1 MEILLFISLI
11 LNLIIILCEI
21 TTLSKIKR
29 KINIIKYYTFLQ
41 NFLALISS
49 GILSVYLIVNL
60 FTNRLIPEFV
70 KGLHYVTTCGL
81 IATMF
86 IYIVFLSSKSKNV
99 LSENDFLSNFSPKK
113 ANFIL
118 HYFCPVVSL
127 VSFVIFER
135 EITLTHSIW
144 TGYAAIPSCLYWII
158 YLILSVT
165 NLWEAPY
172 DFASS
177 KGKKNILLEIITMI
191 IIPISF
197 VLISF
202 VLWVIK

>member
-1 MEILLFISLI
+1 MKILLSISLI
-11 LNLIIILCEI
+11 LNLIIILCEVG
-21 TTLSKIKR
+21 TLSKIKR

-49 GILSVYLIVNL
+49 SVLSVYLIINL
-60 FTNRLIPEFV
+60 FTNAVVPEVV
-70 KGLHYVTTCGL
+70 KGMHYVTTCGL
-81 IATMF
+81 MATMF
-86 IYIVFLSSKSKNV
+86 IYVVFLSSKSKNL
-99 LSENDFLSNFSPKK
+99 LSEEDFVSNFSPKK

-118 HYFCPVVSL
+118 HYFCPLISL

-135 EITLTHSIW
+135 KIELTQSIW

-165 NLWEAPY
+165 NLWEEPY
-172 DFASS
+172 DFNLT
-177 KGKKNILLEIITMI
+177 KVKKNTLLEIITMCS
-191 IIPISF
+191 IPISF

-202 VLWVIK
+202 ILWNIK